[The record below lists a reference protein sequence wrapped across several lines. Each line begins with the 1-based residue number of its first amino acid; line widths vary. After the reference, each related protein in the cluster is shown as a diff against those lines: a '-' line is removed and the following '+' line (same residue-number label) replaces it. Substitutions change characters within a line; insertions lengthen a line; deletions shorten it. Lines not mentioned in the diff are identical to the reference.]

1 MARNWIGGNGSAT
14 PLISRMG
21 GTLTTAPTDLKIL
34 AAVLIPDPTSTDRA
48 RYTPDQYATLT
59 NARTRVRVHVERLAD
74 DSIRAYGF
82 YTGKHRDWENIPVV
96 AAIAEGKQF
105 VAQLGQGIKLIL
117 TPGATPIPVL
127 KSTPAL
133 PAVWVFPPT
142 QAADNILQTP
152 VYPPAYQ
159 DTIVWFPESEIPPF
173 YISYCIE
180 KTCTHPDRMEELAS
194 YIAGEMN
201 RNIHDPA
208 VLDMRRL
215 IEFDPVAEEE
225 QFARLSPLAHLDG
238 PPNFSA
244 IAMTKKVAAATIWTK
259 KVGQNQVWDH
269 KPKLQKKYN
278 GVVWHKQGKYAY
290 YYDIWSNIHYGFIG
304 IIAGLSES
312 VLLDGAGAE
321 QIASDAVR
329 KVEEWWNKPK
339 SQWQLPGPHP
349 TASPWTQLRSWDDT
363 ADRVA
368 ISIGIRLATM
378 HPNGGVTT
386 KTIMD
391 EVLAVAPE
399 NWGEGIIDHRCE

>member
-1 MARNWIGGNGSAT
+1 
-14 PLISRMG
+14 MG

-59 NARTRVRVHVERLAD
+59 TARTRVRVHVERLAD

-82 YTGKHRDWENIPVV
+82 YTGKNRDWENIPVV
-96 AAIAEGKQF
+96 AAIAEGEQF
-105 VAQLGQGIKLIL
+105 FAQLGQGIKLIL
-117 TPGATPIPVL
+117 TPGTTPIPVL

-259 KVGQNQVWDH
+259 KLGKIRCGITSRNS
-269 KPKLQKKYN
+269 KKSTTALF
-278 GVVWHKQGKYAY
+278 GT
-290 YYDIWSNIHYGFIG
+290 
-304 IIAGLSES
+304 
-312 VLLDGAGAE
+312 
-321 QIASDAVR
+321 
-329 KVEEWWNKPK
+329 NK
-339 SQWQLPGPHP
+339 GN
-349 TASPWTQLRSWDDT
+349 TRTT
-363 ADRVA
+363 T
-368 ISIGIRLATM
+368 ISGRTFTM
-378 HPNGGVTT
+378 
-386 KTIMD
+386 D
-391 EVLAVAPE
+391 L
-399 NWGEGIIDHRCE
+399 